1 MHSSRMMST
10 TLPKSRASLQLLK
23 YLKNRKMKMKMPKAP
38 VEIVVSAAVEAA
50 LLAAWE
56 DLHEVEALWVG
67 KSTWYL
73 TPIIWTCLE
82 WA

>member
-1 MHSSRMMST
+1 MMST

-38 VEIVVSAAVEAA
+38 VEIVVTAAVEAA

-56 DLHEVEALWVG
+56 DLHEVEAL
-67 KSTWYL
+67 
-73 TPIIWTCLE
+73 
-82 WA
+82 

>member
-1 MHSSRMMST
+1 MEGEKLKQRCRKKLMHSSRMMST

-56 DLHEVEALWVG
+56 DLHEVEAL
-67 KSTWYL
+67 
-73 TPIIWTCLE
+73 
-82 WA
+82 

>member
-1 MHSSRMMST
+1 MEGEMLKQRCSKKLMHSSRMMST

-56 DLHEVEALWVG
+56 DLHEVEAL
-67 KSTWYL
+67 
-73 TPIIWTCLE
+73 
-82 WA
+82 

>member
-1 MHSSRMMST
+1 MMST

-56 DLHEVEALWVG
+56 DLHEVEAL
-67 KSTWYL
+67 
-73 TPIIWTCLE
+73 
-82 WA
+82 